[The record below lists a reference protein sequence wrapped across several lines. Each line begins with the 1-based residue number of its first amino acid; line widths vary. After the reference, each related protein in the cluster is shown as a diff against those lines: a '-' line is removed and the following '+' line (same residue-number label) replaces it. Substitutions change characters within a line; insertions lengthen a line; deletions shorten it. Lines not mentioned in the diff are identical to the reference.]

1 MSDYAVLLPKA
12 WLHLAEEARAI
23 SKPGIE
29 IQKMTTV
36 KRMERRMRLWKNT
49 NIGRRDI
56 GPGIGVCRMGTFKG
70 LAILLCIVLIDAIA
84 PMSAMGQ
91 ANAASIVF
99 DNQTRIFRIDA
110 ADMSY
115 VLGVNEKKQVQTLYW
130 GKRLSAADTFAAPHS
145 ESDLSGFDTSI
156 NMTRQEFTGWGGGLY
171 VEPDLKVTF
180 PDGNRDLVLEYV
192 SHNIEGN
199 RLTLRLKD
207 ISREVYV
214 ELHYEVDSTTGV
226 LKRSAQVRN
235 NTTVPLTIEQIS
247 SGTWNLPRG
256 TDYRLR
262 YLTGRWAG
270 EWNLH
275 EQLIQPG
282 KTTLESRRGSTGD
295 QNNPWF
301 AIDRDGANDQD
312 YGDVWFGALGWS
324 GSWQMTIEQD
334 AVRQIRVTAGPNSF
348 DFGYRLAPGEHI
360 ESPDFYAG
368 YSHDGIGGASRL
380 LHRFE
385 IGSILPHASNP
396 KLRPVIY
403 NSWEATNF
411 KVDEAGQEALAEK
424 AASIGVER
432 FVMDDGWY
440 GQRANDHAGLGDWYV
455 NPVKFP
461 HGLKPLIDKVHSLG
475 MDFGLWVEPEM
486 VNPNSDLYRK
496 HPDWVLNFAGR
507 PRSEGRNQL
516 VLNLARPDVRAYVF
530 RVLDKLLNEND
541 IAFLKWDYNRN
552 WSEPGWPAV
561 APEDQK
567 KVYIDYIQNFYSI
580 LAEVREKHPQVEI
593 EGCSGG
599 GSRIDLGIMHYSDEV
614 WPSDNT
620 DAFDRLLIQDGF
632 TYAYAPGVM
641 AAWVTDSPTGFN
653 QRVLSL
659 EYRFLSSMQG
669 VLGIGANLNNWK
681 PEDFATAKKM
691 VAQYKQIREIVQ
703 RGSLY
708 RLISPQK
715 GSEQS
720 VTESV
725 SQDQQKAVVF
735 AFLHSSQM
743 LYPFPRIFLRG
754 LKPDA
759 MYRLVP
765 LDGKLSAGTPAVVSG
780 SFWMQNGIDVEMHG
794 DFQDA
799 AFTLETVAL

>member
-1 MSDYAVLLPKA
+1 MMLETKTNMRRHDLRQKIGTALLKMSKRVAVLLYIA
-12 WLHLAEEARAI
+12 
-23 SKPGIE
+23 
-29 IQKMTTV
+29 
-36 KRMERRMRLWKNT
+36 
-49 NIGRRDI
+49 
-56 GPGIGVCRMGTFKG
+56 
-70 LAILLCIVLIDAIA
+70 LIAFVA
-84 PMSAMGQ
+84 SVSAMGQ

-99 DNQTRIFRIDA
+99 DRQAQVFRIDA

-115 VLGVNEKKQVQTLYW
+115 VLGINEKKQVQTLYW
-130 GKRLSAADTFAAPHS
+130 GKRLSAADTFAAAHS
-145 ESDLSGFDTSI
+145 DPGLSAFDASI
-156 NMTRQEFTGWGGGLY
+156 NTTQQEFAAWGGGLY
-171 VEPDLKVTF
+171 VEPDLKITF

-192 SHNIEGN
+192 SHSIAGN

-214 ELHYEVDSTTGV
+214 ELQYEADGATGI
-226 LKRSAQVRN
+226 LRRSARVQNR
-235 NTTVPLTIEQIS
+235 TSAPFTIEQIS

-275 EQLIQPG
+275 EQVIQPG
-282 KTTLESRRGSTGD
+282 KTILESRRGSTGD

-301 AIDRDGANDQD
+301 AIDRNGANDQD
-312 YGDVWFGALGWS
+312 SGDVWFGALGWS
-324 GSWQMTIEQD
+324 GSWQMSIEQD
-334 AVRQIRVTAGPNSF
+334 QLQQVRVTAGPNSF
-348 DFGYRLAPGEHI
+348 DFGYRLAPGEHLD
-360 ESPDFYAG
+360 SPDFYAG

-385 IGSILPHASNP
+385 IGSILPHAPTP
-396 KLRPVIY
+396 KLRPVLY
-403 NSWEATNF
+403 NSWEATTFN
-411 KVDEAGQEALAEK
+411 VDEAGQEVLAEK

-432 FVMDDGWY
+432 FVIDDGWF
-440 GQRANDHAGLGDWYV
+440 GQRATDHAGLGDWYV

-486 VNPNSDLYRK
+486 VNPDSDLYRK
-496 HPDWVLNFAGR
+496 HPDWVLNFTGR
-507 PRSEGRNQL
+507 PRTEGRNQL
-516 VLNLARPDVRAYVF
+516 MLNLARPDVRAYVF
-530 RVLDKLLNEND
+530 QFLDKLLNEND

-567 KVYIDYIQNFYSI
+567 KVYIDSTRNLYSI
-580 LAEVREKHPQVEI
+580 LAELREKHPHVEI
-593 EGCSGG
+593 ESCSGG
-599 GSRIDLGIMHYSDEV
+599 GSRVDLGIMRYTDEV

-620 DAFDRLLIQDGF
+620 DAFDRLLMQDGF

-641 AAWVTDSPTGFN
+641 TAWVTDSPTWVN
-653 QRVLSL
+653 QRVLTL

-669 VLGIGANLNNWK
+669 ALGIGANLNNWK

-691 VAQYKQIREIVQ
+691 VAQYKQIRETVQ

-725 SQDQQKAVVF
+725 SQDRQNAVVF

-743 LYPFPRIFLRG
+743 LYPFPRVFLRG

-759 MYRLVP
+759 MYKVTA
-765 LDGKLSAGTPAVVSG
+765 LDGKLSASTPAVASG
-780 SFWMQNGIDVEMHG
+780 AFWMQHGIDVDMRG

-799 AFTLETVAL
+799 AFTLEATAP